1 VHCFVHSEAST
12 GTMPGE
18 GGGLVIPSRHGNPE
32 KRPTSLLQGAF
43 FSSDAIG
50 SVSREE
56 KKAMRLVSYGSK
68 WDERAGILTED
79 GIVDLEGAMRKSGV
93 GVPTADIRLLLEQ
106 PDWRRLL
113 DKAYASRGSIK
124 PIDAR
129 SVRLGAPVPVP
140 RQMLIAGANTKSH
153 IAEAHPVLKDV
164 APPREPMILAKATS
178 SLCGPF
184 DDVIHPPETKKL
196 DYEVELGVV
205 IGRRC
210 RRISES
216 EVRDHI
222 AGYMT
227 VNEMSARDIQLAEH
241 ESNPFY
247 RVHFL
252 GKSFDTFCPTGPALV
267 TADEIEWGRPLKMR
281 TEVNGEV
288 RQDSDTSDLYFGI
301 ATLVAYCTRAVT
313 LFPGDI
319 IVTGSPAGVGFF
331 MKPPGFLKPGDRVCC
346 EIESVG
352 RIENVVRAE

>member
-1 VHCFVHSEAST
+1 
-12 GTMPGE
+12 
-18 GGGLVIPSRHGNPE
+18 
-32 KRPTSLLQGAF
+32 
-43 FSSDAIG
+43 
-50 SVSREE
+50 
-56 KKAMRLVSYGSK
+56 MRLVSYGPK
-68 WDERAGILTED
+68 WAERAGFLAES
-79 GIVDLEGAMRKSGV
+79 GIVDLESAMRAAGA
-93 GVPTADIRLLLEQ
+93 GVPTSDVRMLLEQ
-106 PDWRRLL
+106 ADWRRLL
-113 DKAYASRGSIK
+113 DKAFAVRGSAKTIE
-124 PIDAR
+124 AR
-129 SVRLGAPVPVP
+129 SVRLGAPVPFP

-153 IAEAHPVLKDV
+153 IAEAAPVLKDP
-164 APPREPMILAKATS
+164 APPREPMILAKSIS

-184 DDVIHPPETKKL
+184 DEVIHPPETRKL

-210 RRISES
+210 RRITES
-216 EVRDHI
+216 QVKDHI

-301 ATLVAYCTRAVT
+301 EALVSYCSRGTT

-319 IVTGSPAGVGFF
+319 IVTGSPAGVAFF
-331 MKPPGFLKPGDRVCC
+331 MKPPKFLRPGDKVRC
-346 EIESVG
+346 EIEKVG
-352 RIENVVRAE
+352 AIENLVRAEGPA